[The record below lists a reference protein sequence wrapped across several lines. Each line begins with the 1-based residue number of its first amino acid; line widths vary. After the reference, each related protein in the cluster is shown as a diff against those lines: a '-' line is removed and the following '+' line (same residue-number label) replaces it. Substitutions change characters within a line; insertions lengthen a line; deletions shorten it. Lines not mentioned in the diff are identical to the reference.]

1 MLSNDQK
8 ETVRQWAE
16 EGADLSDVHKR
27 LKEELGIQM
36 TYLDARL
43 LVFELQVSLDKPA
56 EPETDSSEAEVTD
69 EITDVQS
76 ELEAAAKDLE
86 AIEPEP
92 APLGGGSVDVTVDQ
106 VAQPHA
112 MVSGRVRFSDGK
124 GGAWYLDQMGRLG
137 IDPDE
142 EGHRPSQ
149 EDISAFQSQL
159 QETLKSQGF

>member
-16 EGADLSDVHKR
+16 EGADLSDIHKR

-43 LVFELQVSLDKPA
+43 LVSELQVSLDKPA

-106 VAQPHA
+106 AGSPIT
-112 MVSGRVRFSDGK
+112 M
-124 GGAWYLDQMGRLG
+124 
-137 IDPDE
+137 
-142 EGHRPSQ
+142 
-149 EDISAFQSQL
+149 
-159 QETLKSQGF
+159 